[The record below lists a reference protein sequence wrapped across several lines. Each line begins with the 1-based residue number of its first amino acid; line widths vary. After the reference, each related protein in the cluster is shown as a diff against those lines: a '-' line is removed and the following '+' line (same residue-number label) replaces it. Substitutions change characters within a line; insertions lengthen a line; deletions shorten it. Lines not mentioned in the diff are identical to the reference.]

1 MPTVVWTA
9 AGGVGG
15 AVVAALVSYLIAR
28 RKTSGSV
35 DTSEADSL
43 WRESRVLREELRD
56 EVKAY
61 RENLIAA
68 QAEAAQL
75 RTSLYQ
81 AQLKTGELTLRVA
94 ALEQRLQKYEDGF
107 K

>member
-1 MPTVVWTA
+1 MSSTLLATITATVAGALA
-9 AGGVGG
+9 AIATYFV
-15 AVVAALVSYLIAR
+15 AR

-56 EVKAY
+56 EVKSLRA
-61 RENLIAA
+61 NLVEAT
-68 QAEAAQL
+68 AEAETL
-75 RTSLYQ
+75 RALLYQ

-94 ALEQRLQKYEDGF
+94 ALEQRLMRYEEIR
-107 K
+107 